1 MSKEKKPNAQ
11 LPPSPKIKQKQSKAK
26 QIWIVKKRRKQK
38 QAASFRS
45 RLREFSF
52 LSWPIDERGYHV
64 LRHNETKRR
73 GRVVRKSVVVVA
85 AVKASRVCEKQVRR
99 ACRIQ
104 FWSGK

>member
-1 MSKEKKPNAQ
+1 MSKEKEPNVQ
-11 LPPSPKIKQKQSKAK
+11 LPPSPKMKQKQSKANMDSE
-26 QIWIVKKRRKQK
+26 KRRKQK
-38 QAASFRS
+38 QTASFRS